1 MPAEFW
7 NTEGGWIQLR
17 TNPVGHRS
25 LLRVLN
31 PISRELHAPTDS
43 DRVEGRNFAPY
54 LNPAGLRDFEERLR
68 PLLAFAN
75 SGGDPQLRIFPTL
88 DSFSRALDGVIRA
101 AVRARGASADGAWQ
115 RRMSEPAR
123 LALNEVRARLD
134 KSNRAFYA
142 TVTGKRA
149 MFERQLLPAAT
160 TLVVVPEPLLEHWFE
175 MFRRHVDLRCLQPR
189 SDGGGGRSA
198 VWIDGVGDMSTVA
211 QFRLRPAPYDT
222 PLPDEYD
229 LATFAV
235 VVTTF
240 ERCARE
246 HAREGLHDNDG
257 GNSPLM
263 RARWLRLVVDE
274 GHELGAENQTPA
286 EAAANK
292 MIAAL
297 PAERRWIMSGTPTVG
312 KAVVGAGGALVQ
324 LERLLRFLREPRY
337 GVAAAGGAKRWARD
351 VSGPVARAA
360 DGATTKLIDLLQPLV
375 VRHTKAD
382 LSLPEPTWLPV
393 WSAVRTRME
402 EEGEVAFTS
411 RVCRGAAE
419 HILQVMGEARG
430 EWRRQERRG
439 RAPKAVVFSEF
450 QNDLEQVCL
459 RLPSPATLST

>member
-43 DRVEGRNFAPY
+43 DRAEGRNFAPY

-211 QFRLRPAPYDT
+211 QFRLRPAPYA
-222 PLPDEYD
+222 LCGSSI
-229 LATFAV
+229 
-235 VVTTF
+235 
-240 ERCARE
+240 R
-246 HAREGLHDNDG
+246 G
-257 GNSPLM
+257 S
-263 RARWLRLVVDE
+263 
-274 GHELGAENQTPA
+274 GAQ
-286 EAAANK
+286 
-292 MIAAL
+292 L
-297 PAERRWIMSGTPTVG
+297 TPTHPDPSPYTG
-312 KAVVGAGGALVQ
+312 TTRRCPTSMISRRTPSWSP
-324 LERLLRFLREPRY
+324 RLSDAP
-337 GVAAAGGAKRWARD
+337 ASTHAKR
-351 VSGPVARAA
+351 STTTMAA
-360 DGATTKLIDLLQPLV
+360 
-375 VRHTKAD
+375 
-382 LSLPEPTWLPV
+382 
-393 WSAVRTRME
+393 TR
-402 EEGEVAFTS
+402 
-411 RVCRGAAE
+411 
-419 HILQVMGEARG
+419 L
-430 EWRRQERRG
+430 
-439 RAPKAVVFSEF
+439 
-450 QNDLEQVCL
+450 
-459 RLPSPATLST
+459 